1 MNGVQSIRKLRRQK
15 NHLSWWYANLRMTTA
30 LVAVTLLIV
39 LNTVSPV
46 QSSDQE
52 SDYSQEL
59 AEVRSQIKKLKNE
72 ATKYQTQRDS
82 FQRDITE
89 LEKRLASIDS
99 KRFETRQKIAQQ
111 NQEQERLQ
119 EKKKKQIVELENHS
133 ADLKNLFRASFAI
146 SRLDYV
152 KILLSE
158 DNPSRLSRTVAYYR
172 YLTHAR
178 ARRVAQLQA
187 IGRELEETED
197 SLRLNRQALEALSAD
212 LSSQL
217 DELRNLKLDMNT
229 SVAMFN
235 ERLQSSQE
243 DIRRMKA
250 EEERLLELIERLKE
264 RKVVPSYSGK
274 SFLSMK
280 GNLSLPLNTKIQA
293 RFGQQKSIR
302 GAYWQGL
309 LLSANSGQDVR
320 SIFTGQVVYSSY
332 FEGFGILVIVDHGG
346 NFLSLYAHNK
356 ESKVQVGDWV
366 DTQQVISVADG
377 NISTPTPGLY
387 FELRQNGLPI
397 DPLLWCR
404 L

>member
-30 LVAVTLLIV
+30 LVAVTFLIV

-72 ATKYQTQRDS
+72 ATKYQAQRDS
-82 FQRDITE
+82 FQKDITK

-119 EKKKKQIVELENHS
+119 DKKKKQIVELENHS
-133 ADLKNLFRASFAI
+133 ADLKNLIRASFAI

-387 FELRQNGLPI
+387 FELRHNGLPI

-404 L
+404 F

>member
-89 LEKRLASIDS
+89 LEKRLASIES

-133 ADLKNLFRASFAI
+133 ADLKNLIRASFAT
-146 SRLDYV
+146 SRLDYL

-217 DELRNLKLDMNT
+217 DELRNLKLDMNN

-387 FELRQNGLPI
+387 FELRHNGLPI

-404 L
+404 F

>member
-72 ATKYQTQRDS
+72 ATKYQAQRDS
-82 FQRDITE
+82 FQKDITE

-133 ADLKNLFRASFAI
+133 ADLKNLIRASFAI

-346 NFLSLYAHNK
+346 NFLSLYAHNN

-387 FELRQNGLPI
+387 FELRHNGLPI

>member
-72 ATKYQTQRDS
+72 ATKYQAQRDS
-82 FQRDITE
+82 FQKDITE

-133 ADLKNLFRASFAI
+133 ADLKNLIRASFAI

-377 NISTPTPGLY
+377 NISTLTPGLY
-387 FELRQNGLPI
+387 FELRHNGLPI

-404 L
+404 F

>member
-1 MNGVQSIRKLRRQK
+1 MNCVQSIRNRSRQK
-15 NHLSWWYANLRMTTA
+15 NHRIWWCSNLRKTTA
-30 LVAVTLLIV
+30 VVAVTFLFI

-52 SDYSQEL
+52 TDYSQEL
-59 AEVRSQIKKLKNE
+59 AEVRSQIKRLKKE
-72 ATKYQTQRDS
+72 STKYQTQRDTVLK
-82 FQRDITE
+82 DIAN
-89 LEKRLASIDS
+89 LENRLVSIDS
-99 KRFETRQKIAQQ
+99 KRIETRQKIAQH
-111 NQEQERLQ
+111 NQEHERLQ
-119 EKKKKQIVELENHS
+119 EQKKTQILELENHS
-133 ADLKNLFRASFAI
+133 ADLQNLIRASFAI

-178 ARRVAQLQA
+178 ASRVERLQKM
-187 IGRELEETED
+187 GQELEETEKN
-197 SLRLNRQALEALSAD
+197 LRLNRQTLERLSAD

-217 DELRNLKLDMNT
+217 DDLRHLNEDMKAN
-229 SVAMFN
+229 VAMFDQQLRSN
-235 ERLQSSQE
+235 QE

-250 EEERLLELIERLKE
+250 QENRLLELIENLRE
-264 RKVVPSYSGK
+264 RKAVAIDSGE
-274 SFLSMK
+274 SFLRMK

-293 RFGQQKSIR
+293 RFGQQKPIR

-309 LLSANSGQDVR
+309 LLSAKSGQDVR
-320 SIFTGQVVYSSY
+320 SIFTGQVVYSG
-332 FEGFGILVIVDHGG
+332 FFDGFGVLVIVDHGDE
-346 NFLSLYAHNK
+346 FLSLYAYNR

-366 DTQQVISVADG
+366 DTQQVISLADG
-377 NISTPTPGLY
+377 NNGSPTSGLY
-387 FELRQNGLPI
+387 FELRQNGFPV

>member
-1 MNGVQSIRKLRRQK
+1 MNCVQSIRNQCRQK
-15 NHLSWWYANLRMTTA
+15 NHPFWWCSNLQKTTA
-30 LVAVTLLIV
+30 IIAVTLSFI

-52 SDYSQEL
+52 TDYSQEL
-59 AEVRSQIKKLKNE
+59 AEVRSQIKRLKRE
-72 ATKYQTQRDS
+72 STKYQEQRDTV
-82 FQRDITE
+82 QRDIVE
-89 LEKRLASIDS
+89 LENRLVSIDS
-99 KRFETRQKIAQQ
+99 KRVETRQKIAQQ
-111 NQEQERLQ
+111 NQEHRRLQ
-119 EKKKKQIVELENHS
+119 EQKKKQILELENHS
-133 ADLKNLFRASFAI
+133 ADLQNLISASFAI

-178 ARRVAQLQA
+178 ASRVEQLRTM
-187 IGRELEETED
+187 GKELEETED
-197 SLRLNRQALEALSAD
+197 SLRLNRQVLERLSAD

-217 DELRNLKLDMNT
+217 DELRNLKEDMKTN
-229 SVAMFN
+229 VAMFDQQLRSN
-235 ERLQSSQE
+235 QE

-250 EEERLLELIERLKE
+250 EENRLLELVERLRE
-264 RKVVPSYSGK
+264 RKAAAVESAE

-293 RFGQQKSIR
+293 RFGQQKTVL

-309 LLSANSGQDVR
+309 LLSAKSGQDVR
-320 SIFTGQVVYSSY
+320 SIFTGQVVYSSF
-332 FEGFGILVIVDHGG
+332 FEGFGVLVIVDHGD
-346 NFLSLYAHNK
+346 NFLSLYAYNK

-366 DTQQVISVADG
+366 DTQQVISLAEG
-377 NISTPTPGLY
+377 KIGAQTPGLY
-387 FELRQNGLPI
+387 FELRQNGLPV

>member
-72 ATKYQTQRDS
+72 ATKYQAQRDS
-82 FQRDITE
+82 FQKDITE

-133 ADLKNLFRASFAI
+133 ADLKNLIRASFAI

-387 FELRQNGLPI
+387 FELRHNGLPI